1 MENLFLRN
9 PISCLRPL
17 RIQLEKLIKEA
28 GAETVNV
35 SGILPIGCFLG
46 YRTEAIQLEN
56 ADATR
61 DWICTRS
68 FTMITFDKQFGSCVW
83 NTLMVTSYTQITKK
97 RSQLFLKTTP
107 FWDSIQRIWWRHV
120 VVGAMVR
127 WTLDFDRPLMLW
139 RTLLTHSWAKKYS
152 YFQNSSLEK
161 KQQHSSRKASFQV
174 SWRS

>member
-1 MENLFLRN
+1 MFLEFY
-9 PISCLRPL
+9 PSAVFWVIGLR
-17 RIQLEKLIKEA
+17 
-28 GAETVNV
+28 
-35 SGILPIGCFLG
+35 
-46 YRTEAIQLEN
+46 AIQLEN

-68 FTMITFDKQFGSCVW
+68 FTMSTFGKQFGSCVW
-83 NTLMVTSYTQITKK
+83 NTLMFTSYTQITKK

-107 FWDSIQRIWWRHV
+107 SRQRIWWRHV

-127 WTLDFDRPLMLW
+127 WTLDFNRPLMLW
-139 RTLLTHSWAKKYS
+139 RTWLTHSWAKKYS